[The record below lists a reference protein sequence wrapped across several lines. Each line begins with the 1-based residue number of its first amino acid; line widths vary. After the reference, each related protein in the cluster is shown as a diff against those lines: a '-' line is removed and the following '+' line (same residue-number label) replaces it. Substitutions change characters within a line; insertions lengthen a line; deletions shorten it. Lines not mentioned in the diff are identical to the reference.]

1 MESQEELVR
10 GSGKANVGLKHQI
23 LQCKVHIILGPNHK
37 HSHAFLHTPSLSALP
52 PPLNGAHPVGPIWAH
67 KSGPTTYFSW
77 TKESH
82 WSWGF
87 GPWPET
93 DLSTLPGI
101 LWMPD
106 WTLGMYGGRPSMV
119 GFWAV
124 WCVRFSCSFEKV
136 SRFLWSW
143 GF

>member
-37 HSHAFLHTPSLSALP
+37 HSHTFLHTPSLSAPLP
-52 PPLNGAHPVGPIWAH
+52 INGGHPVGPIWAH

-93 DLSTLPGI
+93 DLSTCLGFCECRIGHWACVVDGLPW
-101 LWMPD
+101 LD
-106 WTLGMYGGRPSMV
+106 SELFDV
-119 GFWAV
+119 
-124 WCVRFSCSFEKV
+124 
-136 SRFLWSW
+136 
-143 GF
+143 